1 ENGEIVIDGGENGIV
16 SVNGLVNASGN
27 GADARGGNVTVLGEK
42 VGLFESARVDV
53 SGAAGGGQALIGG
66 NYQGKGPEANAKMVY
81 MDARAVIDASAT
93 ANGDGGRVILWSDLY
108 TSFQGN
114 IAARG
119 GALGGN
125 GGFVETSSKDN
136 LQVQTGRVDVGA
148 AMGRSGTWLLDP
160 RNVTIANATVGG
172 TLAANVFHPTAD
184 SATIDV
190 AAITAALNVGTSVE
204 ITTGAA
210 GAQAGNITVGTA
222 IAKTAGGNAVLTLNA
237 AGAIYVYNAISSTA
251 GQLGLNLW
259 SGTNIEVTA
268 AVTTNNGAI
277 TTAGTN
283 GVGAAGG
290 YFNNIAAI
298 NTGTANITLNHTGNI
313 ALDNG
318 VNTSG
323 IVTLST
329 TASISQNVAIT
340 GSGSL
345 VLGGTGP
352 VTLLNSGNAFSSIT
366 LNRAA
371 ATSNVSLR
379 TSITPNVQTSSIGTG
394 QFTLT
399 GQGFTQ
405 SGAITQAAGGGTV
418 TIAGGTGT
426 VTLSQANAWTGA
438 VTVTGSAIEVTG
450 PQTATGGGSF
460 VFDATN
466 RVAIS
471 SNILAS
477 GDISIWGNAPNGNPS
492 MGVNTVGDHDGVK
505 VNAGVLV
512 DAGGGNIDIAGRGGN
527 SLSNYGVRL
536 LGGHVLTSGN
546 GSISIKGQGG
556 SSATGGSLIGV
567 GLISE
572 AYVKTQHGA
581 LVINGVGS
589 PGTSG
594 GYNSGIF
601 VYDSRIEATGNG
613 SIALTGLGGASSTSE
628 SIYFAGS
635 EIVGAGNGSIVLTA
649 PLPSGGGTAL
659 AFVSGGPT
667 NAVEIGGVAFQGDVE
682 LRADTIA
689 NSASSLSISRVVGGG
704 TITLRPNNNSTSIG
718 LNGGSGSLSIA
729 GTILS
734 SIQGFSV
741 LQLGSGAQ
749 TGDIQ
754 IDSTSFSQDLKIWT
768 QGSSLTNSLSLGS
781 RDLTIIADAG
791 YTQGAGA
798 ITTTGT
804 VTFGG
809 SGSVVANSTTNMIG
823 TLVLEKAASTAAVS
837 IVNSTAIDLGTSTMG
852 TGVLTLSA
860 PAITQSGALTQSV
873 GGGSVILN
881 AGSGGVTFTN
891 SSNVLR
897 GAVSLTTTGYGNAAI
912 TNSAGVAIQLG
923 ASSVTGNLA
932 VTSGGAITQSDALM
946 VGGASQFT
954 SAAAIDLTGSA
965 VNEFSG
971 PVSLS
976 NSGVYDILI
985 NAKNN
990 LTIGGVSTTGSFS
1003 AMTAGGTLSLS
1014 TANSFAPSKDV
1025 TLVATGN
1032 VAGIN
1037 ITASQSLSGGNLSIA
1052 SDRHVSIAGA
1062 TIDTGGGDIVVSANS
1077 TGAALGGS
1085 PFSGVVVDNA
1095 IVQSRGG
1102 HITITGKGPAA
1113 IGGSYSHGV
1122 VLRNGGVIRSF
1133 TTLGDGEVGVV
1144 NLNGTGGGASGGT
1157 NVGVYV
1163 AGSGSGIFSKNGA
1176 ITITAQGGSD
1186 GSNNTAFSIEGGTIR
1201 TEGSGSVEI
1210 TALGGPSHD
1219 SRGAVVTSGGILETT
1234 GTGSITLV
1242 GSGGPTGSKNY
1253 GVHVF
1258 DFGFGAGVIRATG
1271 TGAVTI
1277 TGTGG
1282 ASGLENHGVLITSIG
1297 SQVSSLSGALTITGT
1312 GGGMGTDADGTGV
1325 SVLSGG
1331 LVKAQGLG
1339 GATIIGTGG
1348 NGSGTGNHGVVLSN
1362 SNVEST
1368 GSGSILLTGM
1378 AGVGTG
1384 PLGLSFA
1391 GASVTVGGATHTGNT
1406 TLRADSISSTA
1417 TSLALSRQTGGGM
1430 VTIQP
1435 DTNIT
1440 QVHVGTSGTGL
1451 QIDGTVLSAIS
1462 GFAAQKFG
1470 SATQTGA
1477 INLAGIT
1484 LLRDTTVAV
1493 NSAGVYLASD
1503 GNPLALNGRT
1513 LTVSSITGNVVQS
1526 GGITGAGTL

>member
-1 ENGEIVIDGGENGIV
+1 
-16 SVNGLVNASGN
+16 
-27 GADARGGNVTVLGEK
+27 
-42 VGLFESARVDV
+42 
-53 SGAAGGGQALIGG
+53 GQALIGG
-66 NYQGKGPEANAKMVY
+66 NYLGQGPEPNAKMVY

-108 TSFQGN
+108 TSFQGH

-172 TLAANVFHPTAD
+172 TFAANVFHPTAD
-184 SATIDV
+184 DAAIDV
-190 AAITAALNVGTSVE
+190 AAITAALNVGTNVE

-290 YFNNIAAI
+290 YFNNISAI

-313 ALDNG
+313 ALDNS

-379 TSITPNVQTSSIGTG
+379 TSITPNIQTSSIGTG

-466 RVAIS
+466 RVTIS

-477 GDISIWGNAPNGNPS
+477 GDISIWGNAPSGDPS

-512 DAGGGNIDIAGRGGN
+512 DAGGGNINIAGRGGD

-536 LGGHVLTSGN
+536 LGGQVLTSGN

-581 LVINGVGS
+581 LAINGVGS

-594 GYNSGIF
+594 EYNSGIF
-601 VYDSRIEATGNG
+601 VYDSRIEATGDG
-613 SIALTGLGGASSTSE
+613 SIALTGLGGALTTSE
-628 SIYFAGS
+628 SIYIAGS

-704 TITLRPNNNSTSIG
+704 TITLRPNDNSTSIG

-768 QGSSLTNSLSLGS
+768 QGSSLTNALSMGANN
-781 RDLTIIADAG
+781 LTIIAHGG
-791 YTQGAGA
+791 YTQGIGP
-798 ITTTGT
+798 ITSSGT
-804 VTFGG
+804 VTFSGLGDVTAMDSGNSFG
-809 SGSVVANSTTNMIG
+809 S
-823 TLVLEKAASTAAVS
+823 LVLAKTGTAAN
-837 IVNSTAIDLGTSTMG
+837 VNISTNAGTMSLGTSTMG
-852 TGVLTLSA
+852 TGALTLV
-860 PAITQSGALTQSV
+860 GAGFVQTGGLTQDALGGAVSISAGSLTATLSQANSISGDFSV
-873 GGGSVILN
+873 
-881 AGSGGVTFTN
+881 SGGVVTVSAPLSFTRAGSQN
-891 SSNVLR
+891 VALTALTGNVL
-897 GAVSLTTTGYGNAAI
+897 V
-912 TNSAGVAIQLG
+912 Q
-923 ASSVTGNLA
+923 GNLA
-932 VTSGGAITQSDALM
+932 KTGTGGANFAIEASETAWFDNAGIASGGGTITVWGNAPGGDNDTSTPNVGTAWGVRIDGAGAVLNSGAGNISIVGKGSTNAGAGEHGIVMLSGGSIQSTSGAITLQ
-946 VGGASQFT
+946 G
-954 SAAAIDLTGSA
+954 
-965 VNEFSG
+965 
-971 PVSLS
+971 
-976 NSGVYDILI
+976 
-985 NAKNN
+985 
-990 LTIGGVSTTGSFS
+990 
-1003 AMTAGGTLSLS
+1003 
-1014 TANSFAPSKDV
+1014 
-1025 TLVATGN
+1025 
-1032 VAGIN
+1032 
-1037 ITASQSLSGGNLSIA
+1037 
-1052 SDRHVSIAGA
+1052 R
-1062 TIDTGGGDIVVSANS
+1062 GGD
-1077 TGAALGGS
+1077 
-1085 PFSGVVVDNA
+1085 
-1095 IVQSRGG
+1095 
-1102 HITITGKGPAA
+1102 
-1113 IGGSYSHGV
+1113 
-1122 VLRNGGVIRSF
+1122 
-1133 TTLGDGEVGVV
+1133 
-1144 NLNGTGGGASGGT
+1144 GTGGGAQ
-1157 NVGVYV
+1157 GV
-1163 AGSGSGIFSKNGA
+1163 
-1176 ITITAQGGSD
+1176 
-1186 GSNNTAFSIEGGTIR
+1186 
-1201 TEGSGSVEI
+1201 
-1210 TALGGPSHD
+1210 
-1219 SRGAVVTSGGILETT
+1219 IL
-1234 GTGSITLV
+1234 GTGSI
-1242 GSGGPTGSKNY
+1242 
-1253 GVHVF
+1253 
-1258 DFGFGAGVIRATG
+1258 
-1271 TGAVTI
+1271 
-1277 TGTGG
+1277 
-1282 ASGLENHGVLITSIG
+1282 
-1297 SQVSSLSGALTITGT
+1297 Q
-1312 GGGMGTDADGTGV
+1312 
-1325 SVLSGG
+1325 
-1331 LVKAQGLG
+1331 
-1339 GATIIGTGG
+1339 
-1348 NGSGTGNHGVVLSN
+1348 
-1362 SNVEST
+1362 
-1368 GSGSILLTGM
+1368 
-1378 AGVGTG
+1378 
-1384 PLGLSFA
+1384 
-1391 GASVTVGGATHTGNT
+1391 
-1406 TLRADSISSTA
+1406 
-1417 TSLALSRQTGGGM
+1417 
-1430 VTIQP
+1430 
-1435 DTNIT
+1435 
-1440 QVHVGTSGTGL
+1440 
-1451 QIDGTVLSAIS
+1451 
-1462 GFAAQKFG
+1462 
-1470 SATQTGA
+1470 TQTGA
-1477 INLAGIT
+1477 ISLTGWGGA
-1484 LLRDTTVAV
+1484 
-1493 NSAGVYLASD
+1493 NSATGYGVSIDSTSSIVASTGATVTIDGTGTNGGTGFSALGGTPSLNAGTGGLTLISNNGLSLAAATLIA
-1503 GNPLALNGRT
+1503 GGATT
-1513 LTVSSITGNVVQS
+1513 LTGNA
-1526 GGITGAGTL
+1526 GAIAANNAN